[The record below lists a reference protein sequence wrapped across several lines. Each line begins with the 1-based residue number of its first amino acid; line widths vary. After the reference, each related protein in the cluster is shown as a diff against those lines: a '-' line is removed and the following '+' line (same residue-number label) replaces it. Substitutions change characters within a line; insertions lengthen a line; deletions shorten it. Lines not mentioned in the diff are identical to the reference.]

1 MVLFDVTCIVYCMY
15 VLPGVGA
22 PGRFIIETAI
32 PTSTVLSSS
41 FLNQPSEKTV
51 PSGMAINDGLDA
63 ILEEEE
69 RLEDELHDPLYE
81 QDEHEDDDNHC
92 TLAWHLDRFPDPS
105 ASFHPPTRS
114 FSPSSGHSSF
124 TASPEWRESG
134 SSHITSVLSAL
145 VEDVEA
151 LSEGLDEIQ
160 ADICSLRLSKYLRF
174 STETHGHNEP
184 PKLVFTPATP
194 DLEGDQTELDD
205 WEIEAKL
212 KGMLA
217 DVQMMYTDLVEM
229 SEEGYF
235 PDGLPSS
242 LAPAEQA
249 CDVYGSGDSDGPT
262 LEPEDV
268 MQMLTELR
276 IPEMLEMDSS
286 DDDSL
291 LHDAYSVSVYS
302 SETQRQAQAEGAE
315 GDLDPADEDLFADEE
330 EPQSSNSWSS
340 RFGSAPSLSVPLTPS
355 DSGSGKEYCVQDG
368 TASSCPSGSL
378 PELSI
383 VDEAFLRD
391 FEAAVSP
398 LSRFIRSH
406 SPTPKTTIVRS
417 IKHSSTVL
425 FSAPPKPKSSTL
437 RSRKS
442 GSSPSTP
449 TAPPHL
455 GPLFSEPKPLLP
467 FSIHLTPRCPGV
479 REESPKRSL
488 WSKLK
493 SMKRESTAGSIVGSP
508 RVGSPFKL
516 FGSPSKRS
524 TIQSASQISSPT
536 FVYDMT
542 SVRGNPGCL
551 PSRPY

>member
-1 MVLFDVTCIVYCMY
+1 
-15 VLPGVGA
+15 
-22 PGRFIIETAI
+22 
-32 PTSTVLSSS
+32 
-41 FLNQPSEKTV
+41 
-51 PSGMAINDGLDA
+51 MAINDGLDA

-69 RLEDELHDPLYE
+69 SLDDEQYDPLSG
-81 QDEHEDDDNHC
+81 QDEHDYSDDNSSPF
-92 TLAWHLDRFPDPS
+92 AWHLDKFPDPS
-105 ASFHPPTRS
+105 MPSSLSTRS
-114 FSPSSGHSSF
+114 FSPFSEHSSF

-160 ADICSLRLSKYLRF
+160 VDIRNLGLSKHLR
-174 STETHGHNEP
+174 STAEAPGHNEP

-194 DLEGDQTELDD
+194 DLEGNQAELEA
-205 WEIEAKL
+205 WEIEVKL

-217 DVQMMYTDLVEM
+217 DVQMMYTDLADM
-229 SEEGYF
+229 AEEGYF
-235 PDGLPSS
+235 PDGLPPS
-242 LAPAEQA
+242 LAPEKQA
-249 CDVYGSGDSDGPT
+249 CDTPSSWDSDGPT

-268 MQMLTELR
+268 MQMLTDLR

-291 LHDAYSVSVYS
+291 HHDAYSVSVYS
-302 SETQRQAQAEGAE
+302 SETQQQAPVEEAE
-315 GDLDPADEDLFADEE
+315 GDSDPADEDLFADEDG
-330 EPQSSNSWSS
+330 PQSSTSWSS

-355 DSGSGKEYCVQDG
+355 DSGKECRVQDDTIPG
-368 TASSCPSGSL
+368 HPSESL

-383 VDEAFLRD
+383 VDETFLRN

-398 LSRFIRSH
+398 LSQFIRSH
-406 SPTPKTTIVRS
+406 SPTPKTRIVRS

-425 FSAPPKPKSSTL
+425 FSAPPKPQSSTL

-442 GSSPSTP
+442 PSTP
-449 TAPPHL
+449 TAPHL
-455 GPLFSEPKPLLP
+455 APLFSEPKPLLP
-467 FSIHLTPRCPGV
+467 FSIHLTPRCPDV
-479 REESPKRSL
+479 REESPKQSL

-493 SMKRESTAGSIVGSP
+493 SMKRNSAVGSVAGSAGA
-508 RVGSPFKL
+508 GSPFKL

-524 TIQSASQISSPT
+524 TMHSAAQSSSPSL
-536 FVYDMT
+536 VYDMT
-542 SVRGNPGCL
+542 SLRGNPGCL

>member
-1 MVLFDVTCIVYCMY
+1 
-15 VLPGVGA
+15 
-22 PGRFIIETAI
+22 
-32 PTSTVLSSS
+32 
-41 FLNQPSEKTV
+41 
-51 PSGMAINDGLDA
+51 MAINDGLDA

-69 RLEDELHDPLYE
+69 GLEAEQLDTLHE
-81 QDEHEDDDNHC
+81 QDEHDDDDDNH
-92 TLAWHLDRFPDPS
+92 TSLSWHLDKFPEPS
-105 ASFHPPTRS
+105 LSISLSGRS
-114 FSPSSGHSSF
+114 FSPSSGHSNF

-134 SSHITSVLSAL
+134 SSHISSVLSAL
-145 VEDVEA
+145 IGDVEA

-160 ADICSLRLSKYLRF
+160 TDIRDLRLQKYLR
-174 STETHGHNEP
+174 SSAETPGHNEP

-194 DLEGDQTELDD
+194 DFEGDQTELED
-205 WEIEAKL
+205 WEIEVKL
-212 KGMLA
+212 KEMLI
-217 DVQMMYTDLVEM
+217 DVQMMYTDLSEM
-229 SEEGYF
+229 AEEGYF

-242 LAPAEQA
+242 LAPEDRT
-249 CDVYGSGDSDGPT
+249 CDASDSWDSDGPT

-286 DDDSL
+286 DEDSL
-291 LHDAYSVSVYS
+291 LHGARSASVYS
-302 SETQRQAQAEGAE
+302 SETHRQVPREE
-315 GDLDPADEDLFADEE
+315 LEDELDPADEDLFADEE

-340 RFGSAPSLSVPLTPS
+340 LSIPPTPS
-355 DSGSGKEYCVQDG
+355 DSGKECDVQGD
-368 TASSCPSGSL
+368 TASDNPTKHR
-378 PELSI
+378 PQLSI
-383 VDEAFLRD
+383 VDETFLQN

-442 GSSPSTP
+442 NSSPSTP

-455 GPLFSEPKPLLP
+455 GPLFSDPKPLLP
-467 FSIHLTPRCPGV
+467 FSIHLTPRCPEA
-479 REESPKRSL
+479 REESPKQSL
-488 WSKLK
+488 WSKFK
-493 SMKRESTAGSIVGSP
+493 SIKRNSTASSVVGPP
-508 RVGSPFKL
+508 RTGSPFKI

-524 TIQSASQISSPT
+524 TMHSAPQSPT
-536 FVYDMT
+536 PGLVYEMT
-542 SVRGNPGCL
+542 SIRGNPGCL

>member
-1 MVLFDVTCIVYCMY
+1 
-15 VLPGVGA
+15 
-22 PGRFIIETAI
+22 
-32 PTSTVLSSS
+32 
-41 FLNQPSEKTV
+41 
-51 PSGMAINDGLDA
+51 MAIRDGLDA

-69 RLEDELHDPLYE
+69 KLEDEQYDPLYE
-81 QDEHEDDDNHC
+81 QDDDDDNHSS
-92 TLAWHLDRFPDPS
+92 LAWHLDKFPDPS
-105 ASFHPPTRS
+105 VSTSLPTRS
-114 FSPSSGHSSF
+114 FSPSSDHSNF

-134 SSHITSVLSAL
+134 CSHITSVLSAL
-145 VEDVEA
+145 IEDVEA
-151 LSEGLDEIQ
+151 LSEGLEEIQ
-160 ADICSLRLSKYLRF
+160 ADIRSLTLSKYLRS
-174 STETHGHNEP
+174 STETSGHSEP

-194 DLEGDQTELDD
+194 DLEGDQTELED

-217 DVQMMYTDLVEM
+217 DVHMMYTDLAEM
-229 SEEGYF
+229 AEEGYF
-235 PDGLPSS
+235 PNDLPPS
-242 LAPAEQA
+242 LVPEKQA
-249 CDVYGSGDSDGPT
+249 YDASDSGDSDGPA

-268 MQMLTELR
+268 MQMLTDLR

-291 LHDAYSVSVYS
+291 LHDAHSVSVYS
-302 SETQRQAQAEGAE
+302 SETQQQAPAEETE
-315 GDLDPADEDLFADEE
+315 GESDPAEEDLFADEE
-330 EPQSSNSWSS
+330 PQSSTSWSS

-355 DSGSGKEYCVQDG
+355 DSGKECYVQDDKV
-368 TASSCPSGSL
+368 SSYANESL

-383 VDEAFLRD
+383 VDETFLRN

-398 LSRFIRSH
+398 LSQFIRSH

-417 IKHSSTVL
+417 IRHSSTVL

-449 TAPPHL
+449 ATPHL

-467 FSIHLTPRCPGV
+467 FSIHLTPRCPQV
-479 REESPKRSL
+479 REESPKQSL
-488 WSKLK
+488 WSKFK
-493 SMKRESTAGSIVGSP
+493 SIKRNSTTGSIVGSP
-508 RVGSPFKL
+508 RAGSPFKL

-524 TIQSASQISSPT
+524 TMQLASQSPSSAL
-536 FVYDMT
+536 VYDM
-542 SVRGNPGCL
+542 SSLRGNAGCL

>member
-1 MVLFDVTCIVYCMY
+1 MV
-15 VLPGVGA
+15 
-22 PGRFIIETAI
+22 
-32 PTSTVLSSS
+32 
-41 FLNQPSEKTV
+41 
-51 PSGMAINDGLDA
+51 INDGLDA

-69 RLEDELHDPLYE
+69 GLEVEQLDTLYE
-81 QDEHEDDDNHC
+81 RDERDDDDDNHSS
-92 TLAWHLDRFPDPS
+92 LAWHLDKFPDPS
-105 ASFHPPTRS
+105 VPTSLAARS
-114 FSPSSGHSSF
+114 FVPSSGHSNF

-134 SSHITSVLSAL
+134 SSHIGSILSAL
-145 VEDVEA
+145 IGDVET

-160 ADICSLRLSKYLRF
+160 ADIRDLRLQKYLR
-174 STETHGHNEP
+174 SSAETPGHNEP

-194 DLEGDQTELDD
+194 DFEGDQTELED
-205 WEIEAKL
+205 WEIEIKL
-212 KGMLA
+212 KDMLA
-217 DVQMMYTDLVEM
+217 DVQMIYTDLSEM
-229 SEEGYF
+229 AEEGYF
-235 PDGLPSS
+235 PDGLPPA
-242 LAPAEQA
+242 LAPEELA
-249 CDVYGSGDSDGPT
+249 CDPLDQWDSDGPT

-286 DDDSL
+286 DEDSL
-291 LHDAYSVSVYS
+291 LHGAHSVSVYS
-302 SETQRQAQAEGAE
+302 SETQPQQPAEAEGE
-315 GDLDPADEDLFADEE
+315 LDPADEDLFADEE

-340 RFGSAPSLSVPLTPS
+340 VSVPLTPS
-355 DSGSGKEYCVQDG
+355 DSGKEPYVQGDGVSGNPTKHLSEF
-368 TASSCPSGSL
+368 
-378 PELSI
+378 SI
-383 VDEAFLRD
+383 VDETFLRN

-442 GSSPSTP
+442 NSSPSTP

-467 FSIHLTPRCPGV
+467 FSIHLTPRRQDA
-479 REESPKRSL
+479 REESPKLSL
-488 WSKLK
+488 WSKFK
-493 SMKRESTAGSIVGSP
+493 SMKRNSTASSVTGPP
-508 RVGSPFKL
+508 RTGSPFKL

-524 TIQSASQISSPT
+524 AMHSTPQGPSPGL
-536 FVYDMT
+536 VYEMT
-542 SVRGNPGCL
+542 SIRGNPGCL